1 MTHFAEFTSRIQKK
15 EEKILKE
22 GTQGTNTP
30 NLKAK
35 FFVQSIARPLAM
47 TWQCAL
53 SEEHWT
59 YGMGHWDNG
68 MYWAKKCKKS
78 VCVSLQRGYIYAYC
92 YC

>member
-47 TWQCAL
+47 TWQ
-53 SEEHWT
+53 
-59 YGMGHWDNG
+59 
-68 MYWAKKCKKS
+68 
-78 VCVSLQRGYIYAYC
+78 
-92 YC
+92 